1 MSIIPYLC
9 TCDVLAYG
17 TTCHFLRPLAV
28 RHAIHDVQFSSAARL
43 AKFCIFML
51 EDSQARIPH
60 LRNLT
65 VLSGITTEPRTFY
78 ASLSPLARLLTRAF
92 NLASLSLPCADLLLT
107 IEPDL
112 FHAITKLTS
121 LTSLALTSFGNDTQA
136 MLLQLHCAPTLQRLL
151 VAEEWTM
158 YQEDAVRTMSL
169 QLSKVEFDDGEPAQG
184 TWWTSFDHIRG
195 DLRSLRLLR
204 TPRPV
209 RALEI
214 DVVLDRQSDWDPAPV
229 FDVLSAASPQRLSIG
244 MQANFNHPLWT
255 TYAPAMPRLR
265 YLELVVSDGDPGS
278 HDLENWLDNIS
289 HPGPATL
296 LALAVYIQRPPQDP
310 LAHSPIPSAGPID
323 TQLAARLFSALAR
336 SIPSLRLLALSI
348 GTQPPKNSSTSA
360 YDVFSGEQFNWW
372 CAEQRSSPSDSDSSV
387 TKRTVGSVSIAK
399 KCGDGDPDYELNYE
413 RVRGWRRIAE
423 DRGARLFSALR
434 EADFEKLGD
443 VDAFLTPF
451 V

>member
-1 MSIIPYLC
+1 MVPILNHDVLAEVTPYLC

-17 TTCHFLRPLAV
+17 ATCHFLRPLAV
-28 RHAIHDVQFSSAARL
+28 RHAIHDVLFSSAARL

-51 EDSQARIPH
+51 EDPQARIPH

-65 VLSGITTEPRTFY
+65 VLSGITTQPRTFC

-158 YQEDAVRTMSL
+158 YQEEHDAARTMVLPPMPSLRTLVLNSVRSPPLRTALPALAPSLQSL
-169 QLSKVEFDDGEPAQG
+169 QLSKVDFDDGDPPAQEG
-184 TWWTSFDHIRG
+184 TWWPSFDHIRG

-214 DVVLDRQSDWDPAPV
+214 DVVLDRQSGWDPAPV
-229 FDVLSAASPQRLSIG
+229 FDVLLAASPQTLSIG
-244 MQANFNHPLWT
+244 MQASFNHPLWT

-265 YLELVVSDGDPGS
+265 YLELVVADGDPGS
-278 HDLENWLDNIS
+278 HDLENWLVS
-289 HPGPATL
+289 KPFSTHCT
-296 LALAVYIQRPPQDP
+296 PP
-310 LAHSPIPSAGPID
+310 S
-323 TQLAARLFSALAR
+323 
-336 SIPSLRLLALSI
+336 
-348 GTQPPKNSSTSA
+348 
-360 YDVFSGEQFNWW
+360 
-372 CAEQRSSPSDSDSSV
+372 
-387 TKRTVGSVSIAK
+387 
-399 KCGDGDPDYELNYE
+399 
-413 RVRGWRRIAE
+413 
-423 DRGARLFSALR
+423 R
-434 EADFEKLGD
+434 EY
-443 VDAFLTPF
+443 
-451 V
+451 